1 MLEWWEALAF
11 FAVGAGG
18 GWCLGYAMKMDKLK
32 EQMVREYHEQQEHRK
47 KLQLERNGRMV
58 PRRSDAA
65 KGASRI
71 HKAKINQ
78 PPKRGGRR

>member
-1 MLEWWEALAF
+1 MLEWASVMAATLIG
-11 FAVGAGG
+11 GAG
-18 GWCLGYAMKMDKLK
+18 GWCLGYSMKMDKIK
-32 EQMVREYHEQQEHRK
+32 AEMVREYQEQQEHRK